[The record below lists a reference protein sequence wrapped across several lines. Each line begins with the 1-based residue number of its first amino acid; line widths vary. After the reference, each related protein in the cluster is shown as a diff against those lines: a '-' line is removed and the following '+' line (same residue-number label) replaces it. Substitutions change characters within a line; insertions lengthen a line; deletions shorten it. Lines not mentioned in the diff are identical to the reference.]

1 MVIAIVLL
9 TMGWAVTFWY
19 SRYLAEQLE
28 AAEREMMSMRIKRT
42 EDLMRRFDDGY
53 SAGKESRSQERIN

>member
-1 MVIAIVLL
+1 
-9 TMGWAVTFWY
+9 MGWAVTFWY